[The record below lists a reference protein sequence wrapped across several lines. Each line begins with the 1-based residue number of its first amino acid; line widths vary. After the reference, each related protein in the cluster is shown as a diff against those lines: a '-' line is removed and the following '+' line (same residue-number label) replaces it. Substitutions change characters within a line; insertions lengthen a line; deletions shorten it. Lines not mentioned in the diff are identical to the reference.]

1 MLRIFRHYVS
11 GLAFILFLGDVAVI
25 SAALYITELSA
36 AWAGYAP
43 FAARLA
49 EAAAIITFVLY
60 VGDLYQVRQ
69 AIGPREL
76 VARVL
81 ICQGAAAMV
90 VALVARHRADDATAP
105 CGRRVGRRRNRLPA
119 SRCQRAPAARP
130 IGALLSTQLCRN
142 GFRCPRR

>member
-1 MLRIFRHYVS
+1 MSRSSLRP
-11 GLAFILFLGDVAVI
+11 
-25 SAALYITELSA
+25 YITELSA

-49 EAAAIITFVLY
+49 EAAAIITFILY
-60 VGDLYQVRQ
+60 VGDLYQPRQ

-90 VALVARHRADDATAP
+90 VAALGFAVP
-105 CGRRVGRRRNRLPA
+105 GLRVGRSAFLETFLLTT
-119 SRCQRAPAARP
+119 
-130 IGALLSTQLCRN
+130 IGLTAWGERSSW
-142 GFRCPRR
+142 PRGRSIR